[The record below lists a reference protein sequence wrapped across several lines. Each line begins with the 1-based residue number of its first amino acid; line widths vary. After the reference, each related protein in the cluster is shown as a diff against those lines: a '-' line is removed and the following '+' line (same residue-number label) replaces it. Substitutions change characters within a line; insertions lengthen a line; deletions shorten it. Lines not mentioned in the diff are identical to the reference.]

1 MKKIEVREQVAGLS
15 RTMIAAIG
23 ALTAQLEVAGH
34 EELSNAIVNT
44 LDRYEEEIIRLQ
56 AANSKLR
63 TKNRNYRTGMK
74 SLQKAHE
81 ASLYR
86 EQATKESIAQLKQ
99 LIQDGAVCG
108 VSTVDD
114 DSNAPYTPVRFN
126 NDMAYARP

>member
-44 LDRYEEEIIRLQ
+44 LDKYEEEIIRLQ

-108 VSTVDD
+108 VREGEPI
-114 DSNAPYTPVRFN
+114 PYTPIRFN
-126 NDMAYARP
+126 NDVAYARP